1 MVKRL
6 VVAITGASGA
16 IIGVKMLE
24 ALRETEFE
32 SHLIISKWG
41 RQTLE
46 VETNFSLE
54 QVSQLADVYYN
65 SSDMGASVSS
75 GSFLTS
81 GMVIV
86 PCSMRTL
93 AAVAGGIGDTLIHR
107 AADVVIKEQKKLV
120 LMPREMPFSVI
131 HLDNMLK
138 LSKIGITIMPPMI
151 AFYNSPTDIDDLLNH
166 IVARALDQFGIE
178 NDFTRR
184 WQGKGAKI

>member
-107 AADVVIKEQKKLV
+107 AADVVIKEQKKLENTE
-120 LMPREMPFSVI
+120 LR
-131 HLDNMLK
+131 
-138 LSKIGITIMPPMI
+138 
-151 AFYNSPTDIDDLLNH
+151 LLN
-166 IVARALDQFGIE
+166 LQKDK
-178 NDFTRR
+178 T
-184 WQGKGAKI
+184 

>member
-138 LSKIGITIMPPMI
+138 LSKIGITISMI
-151 AFYNSPTDIDDLLNH
+151 N
-166 IVARALDQFGIE
+166 E
-178 NDFTRR
+178 
-184 WQGKGAKI
+184 

>member
-54 QVSQLADVYYN
+54 QVSQLADVSHN
-65 SSDMGASVSS
+65 SGDMGASVSS

-107 AADVVIKEQKKLV
+107 AADVVTKEQKKLV

-138 LSKIGITIMPPMI
+138 LSKIGITIC
-151 AFYNSPTDIDDLLNH
+151 L
-166 IVARALDQFGIE
+166 Q
-178 NDFTRR
+178 
-184 WQGKGAKI
+184 